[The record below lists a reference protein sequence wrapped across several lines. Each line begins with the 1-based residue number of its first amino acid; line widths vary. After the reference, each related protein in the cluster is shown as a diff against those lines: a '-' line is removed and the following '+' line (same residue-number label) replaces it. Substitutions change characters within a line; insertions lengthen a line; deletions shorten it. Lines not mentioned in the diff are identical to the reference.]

1 LHLTSQGSVNPSV
14 LNPFLK
20 PNKAIGIPY
29 SFVIPLKKKSAVFA
43 FVPLA
48 AVPFTPADNR
58 FTATAPA

>member
-1 LHLTSQGSVNPSV
+1 LHLSSQGSINPSV

-20 PNKAIGIPY
+20 PNKAIGITY
-29 SFVIPLKKKSAVFA
+29 SFVIPLKKKSTVFA

-48 AVPFTPADNR
+48 SVPFTPADDR